1 MILKILQYLQSHPS
15 TFNLYKKHTY
25 KLMNGLM
32 YEHEGIQYLLMRKWD
47 NYYVTYQNQT
57 YIINFDCYHALATG
71 KETTKRVE
79 IFDFKNGFE
88 DTREGKLLLT
98 STERLLTEQEALKCK
113 GLFDY
118 GLVSTFVTDYL
129 LLRTF
134 VEGNVRGRRKRK

>member
-15 TFNLYKKHTY
+15 TFNLYKRTKPY

-32 YEHEGIQYLLMRKWD
+32 YEYKGIQYLLMRKWD

-57 YIINFDCYHALATG
+57 YIINFDCYHALATDR
-71 KETTKRVE
+71 EITKRVE

-88 DTREGKLLLT
+88 DTREGKLLLE
-98 STERLLTEQEALKCK
+98 SLDRLLTEQEALKCK
-113 GLFDY
+113 DLFDY

-129 LLRTF
+129 LLRTK
-134 VEGNVRGRRKRK
+134 GKRKGKEDM

>member
-15 TFNLYKKHTY
+15 TFNLYKRTKPY

-32 YEHEGIQYLLMRKWD
+32 YEYKGIQYLLMRKWD

-57 YIINFDCYHALATG
+57 YTINFDCYHALATDR
-71 KETTKRVE
+71 EIIKRVE

-88 DTREGKLLLT
+88 ESTEGKLLLT
-98 STERLLTEQEALKCK
+98 STDRLLTEQEALKCK
-113 GLFDY
+113 DLFDY

-129 LLRTF
+129 LLRT
-134 VEGNVRGRRKRK
+134 GNVRGRRTCK

>member
-1 MILKILQYLQSHPS
+1 
-15 TFNLYKKHTY
+15 
-25 KLMNGLM
+25 MNGLM

-57 YIINFDCYHALATG
+57 YIINFDCYHTLATG

-88 DTREGKLLLT
+88 DTREGRLLLT

-113 GLFDY
+113 SLFDY

-129 LLRTF
+129 LLRTC
-134 VEGNVRGRRKRK
+134 K

>member
-15 TFNLYKKHTY
+15 TFNLYKRTKPY

-32 YEHEGIQYLLMRKWD
+32 YEYKGIQYLLMRKWD

-57 YIINFDCYHALATG
+57 YIINFDCYHALATDR
-71 KETTKRVE
+71 EITKRVE

-88 DTREGKLLLT
+88 DTREGKLLLE
-98 STERLLTEQEALKCK
+98 SLDRLLTEQEALKCK
-113 GLFDY
+113 DLFDY

-129 LLRTF
+129 LLRT
-134 VEGNVRGRRKRK
+134 GNVRGNVK